1 MIIRVS
7 CCMLVFWI
15 WAGLVSC
22 AVAETWRV
30 RAASVLDGDT
40 LVLESG
46 ERLRL
51 RGIDAPELRHGSD
64 PGQYYGSESKKI
76 LASLA
81 AGQYL
86 FLDRSEVDTDRYGR
100 LLGTARLGNGQ
111 ELNLLMVEAGAA
123 FAYPHRTD
131 RDSGLAA
138 RILAAQREAIRQGRG
153 FWPRVL
159 GVSPTPGGY
168 VGSKSS
174 LRFHRP
180 SCPNAD
186 KIKRS
191 NRVAFSTLRQAFEA
205 GYAPARECTPWPVR

>member
-1 MIIRVS
+1 MIKRLS
-7 CCMLVFWI
+7 CCVLMLWL

-22 AVAETWRV
+22 AGAETLRV
-30 RAASVLDGDT
+30 RVASVLDGDT

-51 RGIDAPELRHGSD
+51 RGIDAPELRHGND
-64 PGQYYGSESKKI
+64 PGQYYGVESKKA
-76 LASLA
+76 LTRLA
-81 AGQYL
+81 AGKDL
-86 FLDRSEVDTDRYGR
+86 FLDRSEMERDRYGR
-100 LLGTARLGNGQ
+100 LLGTARMGNGQ

-123 FAYPHRTD
+123 FAYPHRAD
-131 RDSGLAA
+131 RDSGLAE

-153 FWPRVL
+153 FWPRIL
-159 GVSPTPGGY
+159 GASPAPGGY

-180 SCPNAD
+180 SCPNAG

-191 NRVAFSTLRQAFEA
+191 NRISFSTLRQAFEA
-205 GYAPARECTPWPVR
+205 GYAPARECTPWPAR